1 MLEGFL
7 ITLGAGV
14 NLEERQVGSFCWQVI
29 QEGRVEE
36 RLEEELEEEEE
47 EEGGWDG
54 SMGRE

>member
-1 MLEGFL
+1 M

-14 NLEERQVGSFCWQVI
+14 NLEERQEGSFCWQVI

-47 EEGGWDG
+47 EEEEDGWDG